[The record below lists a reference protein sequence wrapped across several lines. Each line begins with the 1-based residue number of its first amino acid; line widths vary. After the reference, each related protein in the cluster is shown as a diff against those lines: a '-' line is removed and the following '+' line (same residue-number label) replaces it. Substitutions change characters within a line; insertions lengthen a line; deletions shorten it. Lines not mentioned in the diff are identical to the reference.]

1 MTYEKELVVADES
14 IHETSSTEHS
24 VTTEP
29 ESRKLPEE
37 KRAGFWIRLVAYII
51 DVIVISSINTLLLS
65 PALLLY
71 GEETLQIG
79 FWTINGLLALLIYYL
94 YFALMTKLFQQTLGK
109 MILGIKVMQ
118 MEEESLS
125 WRDVFYREVV
135 GRILHNVFFLL
146 KLMYLSIAF
155 SDEKRGVHDMI
166 GNTKVVY
173 V

>member
-1 MTYEKELVVADES
+1 
-14 IHETSSTEHS
+14 
-24 VTTEP
+24 
-29 ESRKLPEE
+29 
-37 KRAGFWIRLVAYII
+37 
-51 DVIVISSINTLLLS
+51 
-65 PALLLY
+65 
-71 GEETLQIG
+71 
-79 FWTINGLLALLIYYL
+79 
-94 YFALMTKLFQQTLGK
+94 
-109 MILGIKVMQ
+109 MQ